1 MASNRCRDRCLG
13 PAALFLALCVKA
25 RAGADLAPAP
35 LVYSPP
41 RARSSPPSSSIVSL
55 RPARGCLSLSAHV
68 EPTAAWRELR
78 AELRQAVGDS
88 TFEIWLEPLELVAI
102 RDGKLLVDAP
112 TATQAWLS
120 KRFGRLLEGCAKR
133 VLGPGIEVELSS
145 QGVDSPGHATAPRA
159 QPLNLDAGTLNP
171 RYNFEQFIIGDGNRL
186 AHAASLAVAEL
197 PGQAYNPLFL
207 HAPPGL
213 GKTHLLHAI
222 GNYVRAFG
230 GGARVRYTT
239 VEAFTNQFIRAL
251 GSRSLDHFKEA
262 YRDVDVLLIDDVQF
276 LASKAKTEEEF
287 FHTFNAVYETGRQL
301 VLTCDRLP
309 RQLVSVEERLRE
321 RFESGLVATMRPP
334 DFATRVAILRKR
346 AALDR
351 VRIEDHAVLE
361 LIAERVTDNVRQ
373 LEGALIR
380 VVAYHSLTQLPI
392 DLRLAE
398 TVLDEIHPR
407 SEKQAIS
414 IADIQAVVAQHYG
427 VTVTELRSA
436 GRAARLNW
444 PRQMAIHLA
453 RELTGASLQ
462 AIGEAF
468 GGRNHA
474 TVLHACKRVEERV
487 GSDQQ
492 AVHEL
497 EELAATLSGNR

>member
-1 MASNRCRDRCLG
+1 M
-13 PAALFLALCVKA
+13 
-25 RAGADLAPAP
+25 
-35 LVYSPP
+35 
-41 RARSSPPSSSIVSL
+41 
-55 RPARGCLSLSAHV
+55 SLSAHV

-78 AELRQAVGDS
+78 AELRRAVGES

-102 RDGKLLVDAP
+102 RDGKLLIDAP
-112 TATQAWLS
+112 RATRAWLT
-120 KRFGRLLEGCAKR
+120 KRFGRVLEACAR
-133 VLGPGIEVELSS
+133 DVFGPGIEVDLASRGAGKPAE
-145 QGVDSPGHATAPRA
+145 ATARPA
-159 QPLNLDAGTLNP
+159 ETESLSLDAGALNP
-171 RYNFEQFIIGDGNRL
+171 RYSFNQFIIGDGNRL
-186 AHAASLAVAEL
+186 AHAAALAVAEL

-230 GGARVRYTT
+230 GAARVRYTT

-251 GSRSLDHFKEA
+251 GSRSLDRFKAA
-262 YRDVDVLLIDDVQF
+262 YRDADVLLIDDVQF

-321 RFESGLVATMRPP
+321 RFEAGLVATMRAP
-334 DFATRVAILRKR
+334 DFTTRVAILRKR
-346 AALDR
+346 AALDH
-351 VRIEDHAVLE
+351 VYIEDQSVLE

-392 DLRLAE
+392 DVHLAE

-407 SEKQAIS
+407 PRREAVSV
-414 IADIQAVVAQHYG
+414 ADIQAAVALQFG
-427 VTVTELRSA
+427 VTVAELTSSS
-436 GRAARLNW
+436 RAARVSW
-444 PRQMAIHLA
+444 PRQLAIHLT
-453 RELTGASLQ
+453 REFTGSALQ

-487 GSDQQ
+487 GNDQHAAQ
-492 AVHEL
+492 EL
-497 EELAATLSGNR
+497 QELTATLSRTS

>member
-1 MASNRCRDRCLG
+1 
-13 PAALFLALCVKA
+13 
-25 RAGADLAPAP
+25 
-35 LVYSPP
+35 
-41 RARSSPPSSSIVSL
+41 
-55 RPARGCLSLSAHV
+55 LSLSAHV

-78 AELRQAVGDS
+78 AELRRTVGES
-88 TFEIWLEPLELVAI
+88 TFEIWLDPLQLVELREDKVVI
-102 RDGKLLVDAP
+102 RAP
-112 TATQAWLS
+112 RATRSWLA
-120 KRFGRLLEGCAKR
+120 KRFGRVLETCAQH
-133 VLGPGIEVELSS
+133 VFGPNVEVELSGEGEGQRQS
-145 QGVDSPGHATAPRA
+145 EGLRAGRPARAATTPDAS
-159 QPLNLDAGTLNP
+159 LNLDAAALNP
-171 RYNFEQFIIGDGNRL
+171 RYSFDQFIIGDGNRM
-186 AHAASLAVAEL
+186 AHAASLAVAEH

-251 GSRSLDHFKEA
+251 GSRSLDHFKQA
-262 YRDVDVLLIDDVQF
+262 YRDADVLLIDDVQF

-351 VRIEDHAVLE
+351 IYIEDQSVLDV
-361 LIAERVTDNVRQ
+361 IAGRVTDNVRQ

-392 DLRLAE
+392 DRHLAE

-407 SEKQAIS
+407 PQHQAVS
-414 IADIQAVVAQHYG
+414 VDDIQKTVAHHYG
-427 VTVTELRSA
+427 LTVAELKSPS
-436 GRAARLNW
+436 RAARVTW
-444 PRQMAIHLA
+444 PRQLAIHLA
-453 RELTGASLQ
+453 RELTDMPLQ

-474 TVLHACKRVEERV
+474 TILHACKRVEERV
-487 GSDQQ
+487 GNDQQ
-492 AVHEL
+492 AVQDL
-497 EELAATLSGNR
+497 EELAAALVSTS

>member
-1 MASNRCRDRCLG
+1 
-13 PAALFLALCVKA
+13 
-25 RAGADLAPAP
+25 
-35 LVYSPP
+35 
-41 RARSSPPSSSIVSL
+41 
-55 RPARGCLSLSAHV
+55 LSLSANA

-78 AELRQAVGDS
+78 AELRRAVGES
-88 TFEIWLEPLELVAI
+88 TFEIWLEPLELVSI
-102 RDGKLLVDAP
+102 RDGKLVLTAP
-112 TATQAWLS
+112 KATRTWLAE
-120 KRFGRLLEGCAKR
+120 RFGRILETCAR
-133 VLGPGIEVELSS
+133 HAFGPDVEIELSG
-145 QGVDSPGHATAPRA
+145 QGVEGTTGRA
-159 QPLNLDAGTLNP
+159 GPTEASLDLDADALNP
-171 RYNFEQFIIGDGNRL
+171 RYSFDQFIIGDGNQL
-186 AHAASLAVAEL
+186 AHAAALAVAEH
-197 PGQAYNPLFL
+197 PGQAYNPLFVYGS
-207 HAPPGL
+207 PGL

-222 GNYVRAFG
+222 GNYVNAFG

-251 GSRSLDHFKEA
+251 GARSVGRFKEA
-262 YRDVDVLLIDDVQF
+262 YRDTDVLLIDDVQF

-321 RFESGLVATMRPP
+321 RFEAGLVAVVRPP

-351 VRIEDHAVLE
+351 IRIEDPAVLN
-361 LIAERVTDNVRQ
+361 LIAERITDNVRQ

-392 DLRLAE
+392 DVGLAE

-407 SEKQAIS
+407 PQTKAAS
-414 IADIQAVVAQHYG
+414 IEDIQKTVAAHYG
-427 VTVTELRSA
+427 VTVAELKSPS
-436 GRAARLNW
+436 RAARLSW
-444 PRQMAIHLA
+444 PRQVAIHLS
-453 RELTGASLQ
+453 REMTGAPLQ
-462 AIGEAF
+462 TIGEAF

-487 GSDQQ
+487 GNDQQ
-492 AVHEL
+492 AVHDL
-497 EELAATLSGNR
+497 EELAATLSSTS